1 KGFLTV
7 DGKPDGTRLSAE
19 DLARHWGIKVAE
31 IYRVF
36 QVTSRP
42 QVGWVKLIDGHHQ
55 WQEGAEMTANRRPTD
70 AQVTPDRR
78 ARQTIANQDVEGD
91 AQVTPDRRPSDE
103 GRKEGRN
110 STLNLTYHNITV
122 RRGELDNPLKTE
134 QEMPWIDSLFQTH
147 ESWSFEELQLLSQL
161 LPIRPESK
169 RLLIWAHNVA
179 PDNP

>member
-1 KGFLTV
+1 
-7 DGKPDGTRLSAE
+7 
-19 DLARHWGIKVAE
+19 
-31 IYRVF
+31 
-36 QVTSRP
+36 
-42 QVGWVKLIDGHHQ
+42 
-55 WQEGAEMTANRRPTD
+55 MTTNRRPSD

-78 ARQTIANQDVEGD
+78 PSEAIGNEDVKGD

-134 QEMPWIDSLFQTH
+134 EEKPWIDSLFQTH
-147 ESWSFEELQLLSQL
+147 EPWSFEELQLLSQL

-179 PDNP
+179 PDNPFHERTKLKQARLFLLREFGAEVDKIRSVRRQLGLNGELAPERTA